1 MLTPAQ
7 SGENQ
12 PGDSSSRDSVSQ
24 AKGSAASY
32 GLRREILSPLETLA
46 QSVST
51 MAPSTTPA
59 ATIPL
64 VCALAGNG
72 TWLAYVL
79 ATDARLWQEPGDRS
93 QAALVDGDLAVKLG
107 PAAFQFASAGNVEGQ
122 AVYLLDRKH
131 GLWEETM
138 PSARG
143 LAK

>member
-12 PGDSSSRDSVSQ
+12 PGGSISRDSVSQ
-24 AKGSAASY
+24 ANGPAASY

-79 ATDARLWQEPGDRS
+79 ATVAVLLVATCVASVARHSSSPGMH
-93 QAALVDGDLAVKLG
+93 ALHTSGRTA
-107 PAAFQFASAGNVEGQ
+107 
-122 AVYLLDRKH
+122 
-131 GLWEETM
+131 
-138 PSARG
+138 
-143 LAK
+143 